1 MTDKRTAG
9 QVLIGCWCDEKF
21 VSRIDSARR
30 GMNRSQFARDALVDK
45 LVKLG
50 VKITDLQTWAPD
62 RTGKGGRPKGS
73 GAKGRP
79 KKK

>member
-21 VSRIDSARR
+21 VGRIDGARR

-50 VKITDLQTWAPD
+50 VKVSDLQTWAPD

-73 GAKGRP
+73 SAKSRS